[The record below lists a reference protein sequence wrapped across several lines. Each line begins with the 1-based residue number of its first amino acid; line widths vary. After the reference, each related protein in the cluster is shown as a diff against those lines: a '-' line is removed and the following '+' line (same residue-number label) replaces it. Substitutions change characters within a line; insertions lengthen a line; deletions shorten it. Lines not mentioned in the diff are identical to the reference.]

1 MNVERALNQMFRF
14 FSKSIRFIFSSLR
27 LLIFVGLII
36 YTVAITT
43 ISGVATAIT
52 AGLSY
57 FGISTAV
64 GELSADLIAQK
75 KVTKSLEAENL
86 KLQKNQGNLKV
97 RLANSEAAQK
107 QMSTQIA
114 DNKKVRA
121 TTTRVANKMAQRNLR
136 IIASNVATEGM
147 SWIPLI
153 GAAVGVSAVA
163 YEISEMCDQ
172 QDQLDELLVSL
183 GSPPANRGKFGYL
196 CSSKS
201 LEIDVLGG
209 DDNEDY
215 RVGSQQVFFQGRT
228 YIGTS
233 LNRHKFPQAVTLRE
247 EYMQSRKASG
257 WSAQIYKKG
266 VSEYKDTNYGHLI
279 IYAAGGHMLLE
290 QNNRV
295 GPNSLYVAIK

>member
-1 MNVERALNQMFRF
+1 MFRF
-14 FSKSIRFIFSSLR
+14 FSKSIRFMFSSLH

-52 AGLSY
+52 AGLGY

-64 GELSADLIAQK
+64 GELSTDLIAQK

-107 QMSTQIA
+107 RMSTQIA
-114 DNKKVRA
+114 DNKKVRD
-121 TTTRVANKMAQRNLR
+121 TTTRVANKMAQRNIR

-153 GAAVGVSAVA
+153 GAAIGVSAVA

-172 QDQLDELLVSL
+172 QDELDELLITL
-183 GSPPANRGKFGYL
+183 GSPPANRGAFSYL
-196 CSSKS
+196 CKSDETFPKSADEKVFVNKKRKVLEYDGKRYVQVYPDEIYSSPVFRLHDKYNS
-201 LEIDVLGG
+201 L
-209 DDNEDY
+209 
-215 RVGSQQVFFQGRT
+215 
-228 YIGTS
+228 
-233 LNRHKFPQAVTLRE
+233 LRANKINAAK
-247 EYMQSRKASG
+247 RL
-257 WSAQIYKKG
+257 KG
-266 VSEYKDTNYGHLI
+266 VSFASYRKANDLTIFSIDENVLVQRDGVYYQLPD
-279 IYAAGGHMLLE
+279 
-290 QNNRV
+290 
-295 GPNSLYVAIK
+295 